1 MEKYKVIHS
10 RVGLVVDPVIQ
21 NVGRLEFEDEFRV
34 AELRT
39 PTLPPWESSR
49 WCRQLLDVKLV
60 LDILDIWT
68 FEAVHLDLD
77 FWTYEAYWT
86 SGHLDF
92 WTFDSGHTGHLVQ
105 CEMGF
110 SFVHTGLMCPTFP
123 HLWQVVDRWTHW
135 EFFGCIS

>member
-21 NVGRLEFEDEFRV
+21 NVGRLEFEDLLRV

-39 PTLPPWESSR
+39 PTCLPWESSR
-49 WCRQLLDVKLV
+49 RCRQLLDVEMV

-68 FEAVHLDLD
+68 FQTVHLDLD
-77 FWTYEAYWT
+77 FWTYEAYWS

-92 WTFDSGHTGHLVQ
+92 
-105 CEMGF
+105 
-110 SFVHTGLMCPTFP
+110 
-123 HLWQVVDRWTHW
+123 
-135 EFFGCIS
+135 